1 MEMKHPDSKE
11 SIQVH
16 PAQVQNMK
24 NRGFVEVK
32 PPVKE
37 KK

>member
-32 PPVKE
+32 PVKE
-37 KK
+37 VKK